1 MTDPLEFAA
10 DLVKSTGRSLLAQQR
25 AGGWEASFKPDRSLV
40 TSADL
45 NADRLI
51 SAEIQAA
58 FPEDAILTEEQN
70 PHTASG
76 GHPLWVVDPLDG
88 TTNFSLG
95 LPIWGV
101 LLARL
106 VDGLPDTAAAYF
118 PALDELYTA
127 RRGCGAW
134 FNGRP
139 LRTEPPTAER
149 PISFFACCSRTHRR
163 YHVTIPYK
171 TRILGSA
178 AYSFCAVARGIAV
191 VAFEVTPMVWDLAAP
206 WLLVQE
212 AGGTIAPLE
221 GTAPFPPPEF
231 PAVYSGPFPT
241 LAAASATEWEKA
253 RGRLI
258 RK

>member
-1 MTDPLEFAA
+1 MIDPLEFAT
-10 DLVKSTGRSLLAQQR
+10 DLVRSVGRFLLAQQR

-45 NADRLI
+45 SADRQM
-51 SAEIQAA
+51 SSEIGAA
-58 FPEDAILTEEQN
+58 FPEDAILTEEQY

-76 GHPLWVVDPLDG
+76 ALPLWVVDPLDG

-106 VDGLPDTAAAYF
+106 VDGLPETAAAYF
-118 PALDELYTA
+118 PALNELYTA

-139 LRTEPPTAER
+139 LRIESPTAER
-149 PISFFACCSRTHRR
+149 PVSFFACCSRTHRR
-163 YHVTIPYK
+163 YHVSIPYK

-191 VAFEVTPMVWDLAAP
+191 VAFEVTPMIWDLAAP
-206 WLLVQE
+206 WLVVQE
-212 AGGTIAPLE
+212 AGGTIASLE
-221 GTAPFPPPEF
+221 CAAPFPPPNF
-231 PAVYSGPFPT
+231 PAISSGPFPT
-241 LAAASATEWEKA
+241 LAAASAPEWEKA
-253 RGRLI
+253 RGRLVP
-258 RK
+258 K